1 MWPEAKFESRLT
13 PHCHFGLHEEWLK
26 LYLAYP
32 NDWRNR
38 GLLGNRQVDSLR
50 AWLKTGGLHDKRGN
64 ETSLAAR
71 FHSEGTANLLLWELL
86 WVNIVFSF
94 NTAAWFVYQG
104 NGIYTSSELCLMLS
118 VDAPHFLPRSIHSGI
133 LELVG
138 LLEFTPIGAPLNQ
151 GRVTRKGK
159 RSIERHGL
167 SSPTPEALNLS
178 LELLFQR
185 EGTNSLDT
193 HKKLLFPWVVF
204 GCDEQT
210 VRLLLAGSR
219 KFSWD
224 RNTVRIK

>member
-13 PHCHFGLHEEWLK
+13 PHCHFGLREEWLK

-32 NDWRNR
+32 EDWRNK

-64 ETSLAAR
+64 ETPLAIQFRSA
-71 FHSEGTANLLLWELL
+71 GTTSLLLWELL

-104 NGIYTSSELCLMLS
+104 SGVHTSSELCSKLS
-118 VDAPHFLPRSIHSGI
+118 ADLPHFLPRSIHSGI

-138 LLEFTPIGAPLNQ
+138 LLEFTPIGTQLEQ

-159 RSIERHGL
+159 RTVERHGL
-167 SSPTPEALNLS
+167 NSPSSEALSLS

-185 EGTNSLDT
+185 ERTNSLET

-204 GCDEQT
+204 G
-210 VRLLLAGSR
+210 
-219 KFSWD
+219 
-224 RNTVRIK
+224 